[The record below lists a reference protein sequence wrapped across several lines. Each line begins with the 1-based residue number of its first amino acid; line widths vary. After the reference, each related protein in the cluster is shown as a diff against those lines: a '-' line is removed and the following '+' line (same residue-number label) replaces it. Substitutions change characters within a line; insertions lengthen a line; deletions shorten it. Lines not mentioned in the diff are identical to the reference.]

1 MQERLV
7 VPSMFS
13 LNLLWLPGWVI
24 AVFLEEFWKVG
35 HFYRKVRYCA
45 KFYSFE
51 DNGSHHGSLEPNSF
65 WNSFVTH
72 PSSDV
77 WFLNN
82 SFFWGNNQQY
92 AFTHMP
98 IYLNVSVRSY
108 HEPEMLEIYM
118 QLMLLCDYIMQYIYI
133 LGYETSKR
141 TGSWKWMRLPMTTWC
156 ISISRSCIF
165 IRGKMPIS

>member
-141 TGSWKWMRLPMTTWC
+141 TGSWKWMRLPMTMWC